1 VVRIIGIISGKGGVG
16 KTTVALNLGAILARE
31 FSKNVTLI
39 DCNLTTSH
47 LSLYLGM
54 YYTPMT
60 LNKVLRGD
68 ISIEEAIYEHFSGMK
83 IIPASL
89 SLTELEGIDVV
100 RLKESINS
108 LSNKNDIILLD
119 SSPGLGRE
127 SLAVLKAS
135 KEVIYV
141 TTPHVPPVMDI
152 VRCQVIADELEIN
165 QLGIV
170 LNMVKNEKYEM
181 TPNEIEE
188 LTRLPIIAR
197 IPFDKNV
204 ERSLALKIPVV
215 VLKPKSRA
223 SKELLRLSEALV
235 GKSRKSSFF
244 SRILRRLRVK
254 RKHDYWVRER
264 LKKS

>member
-1 VVRIIGIISGKGGVG
+1 VVRIIGVISGKGGVG
-16 KTTVALNLGAILARE
+16 KTTVALNLGTILARE
-31 FSKNVTLI
+31 FNKNVTLI

-68 ISIEEAIYEHFSGMK
+68 VSIEEAIYEHFSGMK

-89 SLTELEGIDVV
+89 SLNELEGIDVV
-100 RLKESINS
+100 KLKESISS
-108 LSNKNDIILLD
+108 LSNENDIILLD

-127 SLAVLKAS
+127 TLAVLRAS
-135 KEVIYV
+135 KEIIYV

-152 VRCQVIADELEIN
+152 IRCQVVVDELEIN

-188 LTRLPIIAR
+188 LTRLPIIAK

-215 VLKPKSRA
+215 VLKPKSSA
-223 SKELLRLSEALV
+223 SKELLRLAEILI
-235 GKSRKSSFF
+235 GESRKRGFL
-244 SRILRRLRVK
+244 SRILRKLRA
-254 RKHDYWVRER
+254 RKNLDYWIRER
-264 LKKS
+264 AKKS